1 MVKAAK
7 FMVLV
12 AGLMGLIAFFLPFL
26 SAESQGKS
34 ASISAFQAVKGID
47 TALDATEQAAAAG
60 NATAETKSAS
70 SEIAEVVNKVKA
82 FLYAMY
88 APALLLFLFGII
100 GVVKK
105 KFGRGLAVLSLLLGL
120 VALGFW
126 ALLFM
131 AAGEA
136 NKDATGS
143 DVKVALGLGVHLLLG
158 TGILGFLGGI
168 INTVKPDRGFM

>member
-12 AGLMGLIAFFLPFL
+12 AGLLGLIAFFLPFL
-26 SAESQGKS
+26 KAEGQGKS

-47 TALDATEQAAAAG
+47 TALDATDQAAASATTAEAKS
-60 NATAETKSAS
+60 ATAE
-70 SEIAEVVNKVKA
+70 IADVVNKVKA

-88 APALLLFLFGII
+88 APALLLFLFGLV
-100 GVVKK
+100 GVLKK
-105 KFGRGLAVLSLLLGL
+105 KFGRGFGILSLLMGL

-136 NKDATGS
+136 NKDSTGT
-143 DVKVALGLGVHLLLG
+143 DVKVALGLGVHLLLA

-168 INTVKPDRGFM
+168 TSTVKPDRGFM

>member
-12 AGLMGLIAFFLPFL
+12 AGLMGLVAFFLPFL
-26 SAESQGKS
+26 SVEAEGKS
-34 ASISAFQAVKGID
+34 VSVSAFQAVRGISVVEKEVD
-47 TALDATEQAAAAG
+47 KAAG
-60 NATAETKSAS
+60 TTTAATAEGQEAL
-70 SEIAEVVNKVKA
+70 SELDEVLTKVKS

-88 APALLLFLFGII
+88 APALLLVLFGII
-100 GVVKK
+100 GVVKQ
-105 KFGRGLAVLSLLLGL
+105 KFGRGLAILSLLMGL
-120 VALGFW
+120 IALGFW

-136 NKDATGS
+136 NKSEAGQTQAQ
-143 DVKVALGLGVHLLLG
+143 VALGLGVHLLLG

-168 INTVKPDRGFM
+168 INTVKPDRD